1 MNTLV
6 RCNNAY
12 ETAGSN
18 QARCKPQISAS
29 RTADCVGVRLIYRSR
44 GNYFKSLNNAYG
56 GRISVVWLWVS
67 DYCTVWRR
75 YRVRP
80 PARAIT
86 SHMAGLSDLHLP
98 VLGWRSPSSQPRCP
112 PPPCPA
118 RRAAAPGS
126 GWWTPPLGPSLPGRG
141 SPAGATSIASWLAEH
156 YWGPA
161 EWRHASITRWRRAAA
176 RKLYSWLSA
185 SLRQPWPIK

>member
-6 RCNNAY
+6 HWNNAY

-29 RTADCVGVRLIYRSR
+29 RTADRVGVRLIYRSR
-44 GNYFKSLNNAYG
+44 GNYFKGLNNACG
-56 GRISVVWLWVS
+56 GLAWCNYELVIS
-67 DYCTVWRR
+67 VWRR

-86 SHMAGLSDLHLP
+86 SHMAGLSDLHSP

-126 GWWTPPLGPSLPGRG
+126 GSWTPPLGPSLPGRG
-141 SPAGATSIASWLAEH
+141 SPAGATSMASWLAEH